1 MNLDKTLEIYHMI
14 LGEYTKLNDEGILV
28 IDYTGFARDYSLYKI
43 LEWYISFNNSQS
55 KYSFDNRY
63 FNHNRLIEML
73 TNSNIDFI
81 DNHIS
86 SETINEQ
93 FHKTNF
99 TDDYSFKREFETI
112 SKLYV
117 ANNVREKIKTRKL
130 N

>member
-1 MNLDKTLEIYHMI
+1 MNLDKTLEIYYMI

-55 KYSFDNRY
+55 KYIFDNRY
-63 FNHNRLIEML
+63 FNHDRLIEML

-86 SETINEQ
+86 SQTINEQ

-99 TDDYSFKREFETI
+99 TGNYSFKREFETI

-117 ANNVREKIKTRKL
+117 ANDVSEKIKTRKL

>member
-1 MNLDKTLEIYHMI
+1 MNLDKTLEIYHII
-14 LGEYTKLNDEGILV
+14 LGEYTKLNDESILV
-28 IDYTGFARDYSLYKI
+28 VDYTGFARDYSLYKI

-93 FHKTNF
+93 FHKANF
-99 TDDYSFKREFETI
+99 TSNYSFKREFETI

>member
-1 MNLDKTLEIYHMI
+1 
-14 LGEYTKLNDEGILV
+14 
-28 IDYTGFARDYSLYKI
+28 
-43 LEWYISFNNSQS
+43 
-55 KYSFDNRY
+55 
-63 FNHNRLIEML
+63 ML